1 MALPGVARYERMPTR
16 TKIQFFWVSMLVL
29 GFVYQFLNMTVLR
42 VQPKREEQMY
52 MHVRALYGDNIP
64 EELIEKAKRQRE
76 AQDALSLSMMLRSPT
91 PGQTS
96 GALQNELDPRALLKQ
111 RSWNGY

>member
-16 TKIQFFWVSMLVL
+16 TKVQFFWISMLMM
-29 GFVYQFLNMTVLR
+29 GFVYQFLKMTVLR

-52 MHVRALYGDNIP
+52 MHIQSLYGDNIP
-64 EELIEKAKRQRE
+64 EELIQLAKRQRE
-76 AQDALSLSMMLRSPT
+76 AQDALSLTTMLRTPT

-96 GALQNELDPRALLKQ
+96 HALQNELDPRALLKHK
-111 RSWNGY
+111 SWNGY